1 MKNDFKLS
9 SSIQTTD
16 GELIQ
21 LPADCADGVRHGLHL
36 LHRRGL
42 QSCQRYRVGGCRGVM
57 VGVQWNANMKY
68 KGGRGGGQ

>member
-21 LPADCADGVRHGLHL
+21 LPADCADGVRHGIHL

-42 QSCQRYRVGGCRGVM
+42 QSCQRYRVVAVQGG
-57 VGVQWNANMKY
+57 
-68 KGGRGGGQ
+68 KGGGSWECRHGV